1 MFHCPF
7 PVFIAL
13 NHHWIG
19 YFLPPICTSATGT
32 YSGIKRTGLLPT
44 GKTRRLTTPGSSTF
58 GGQPWTRRI
67 WFTSSAIWHSSK
79 AKTSGICRKNF
90 PDANISY
97 PATMT
102 ALGQSLF
109 ELFPDHGTDT
119 RPDGSSKYVFPAD
132 RQHGAESVPL
142 SATDLEPQASRL
154 MQHDRA
160 LPRQAGRV
168 QPSVARPEVRRGNR
182 RWAVPSMRRIYQC
195 RGHVWSGDGENERR
209 TFRPTCPAGLFA
221 RIQIEIKG

>member
-44 GKTRRLTTPGSSTF
+44 MMIRRLTTPGSSTF

-160 LPRQAGRV
+160 LPRQAGR
-168 QPSVARPEVRRGNR
+168 
-182 RWAVPSMRRIYQC
+182 I
-195 RGHVWSGDGENERR
+195 
-209 TFRPTCPAGLFA
+209 
-221 RIQIEIKG
+221 